1 MEPQGRP
8 HGEES
13 APPGTGRGARS
24 GTRSWCVHVLS
35 RLNLISKHPVVSTL
49 VAAAVIGLFGLGW
62 RMVFD
67 DDDGSD
73 GNGAGDL
80 ASTTSEPSETW
91 GPPVLAAF
99 DLEVVV
105 DPDEVGMHQGEPYF
119 YWLPT
124 DVRTLEAPPERCRDR
139 RDWAFDAG
147 GADADAVWARLTV
160 ENNRDQQVRVDD
172 LAVEVVEDEATPG
185 GSVAAC
191 PVGGASSEPFGLFVD
206 LARDPPGLQFRENEG
221 EEWGPLP
228 GFELDPG
235 EQDSFV
241 IYVAGRSDR
250 LVSWRLVADVR
261 SEGRTSKLV
270 LQDGKDPLRIAGTG
284 GVPMFIW
291 TDAEWERFLP

>member
-1 MEPQGRP
+1 
-8 HGEES
+8 
-13 APPGTGRGARS
+13 
-24 GTRSWCVHVLS
+24 
-35 RLNLISKHPVVSTL
+35 
-49 VAAAVIGLFGLGW
+49 
-62 RMVFD
+62 
-67 DDDGSD
+67 
-73 GNGAGDL
+73 
-80 ASTTSEPSETW
+80 
-91 GPPVLAAF
+91 
-99 DLEVVV
+99 
-105 DPDEVGMHQGEPYF
+105 
-119 YWLPT
+119 
-124 DVRTLEAPPERCRDR
+124 
-139 RDWAFDAG
+139 
-147 GADADAVWARLTV
+147 LTV

-284 GVPMFIW
+284 GVPMVHLDRRGVGALPAL
-291 TDAEWERFLP
+291 TAVTNRTGSLPPHTGCSSRDRGRHAMARRPESERR